1 MQHTPASVIVISKY
15 DIQYLHGRTGLF
27 LEPAPGDSEMNILK
41 MSREGLKPALIN
53 LFHKAELSNEP
64 VVTPNVK
71 VRSNGSYSI
80 INLTVKKLHIE
91 GTGSITEKLFLVTF
105 ELVDAVKLSKEES
118 DSKPAGGKRGKKSTN
133 NEIVNLKSE
142 LEEKELYL
150 QSTLTAMETSNEEL
164 KSINE
169 ELQSVNEEFQSTN
182 EELET
187 SREELQSVNEELATV
202 NAELQQKVFD
212 LSRSVDD
219 MNNLLAGT
227 DIGTIFLD
235 SELLI
240 QRFTPAVTN
249 VINLI
254 ASDVG
259 RPITHIVSNMVG
271 YNTLVE
277 DIQAVLNTLIPKEI
291 EIQTQSGVWYIT
303 RIRPYRTT
311 NNVIEGA
318 VITFFDITEIKK
330 ARRAIT
336 ESEIIR
342 HLAVVAMDSSD
353 AVIARDMDGKIIT
366 WNPAAVRIYGWNEA
380 EALTMNTREL
390 IPEDKLEEESK
401 VLKHLVNSD
410 LIEPYRTQRFSKSG
424 GIIEVIIT
432 ANPLIK
438 DDGSIYAISST
449 ERKITK

>member
-1 MQHTPASVIVISKY
+1 MSLLQKAALSREPVISPK
-15 DIQYLHGRTGLF
+15 
-27 LEPAPGDSEMNILK
+27 
-41 MSREGLKPALIN
+41 
-53 LFHKAELSNEP
+53 
-64 VVTPNVK
+64 VK
-71 VRSNGSYSI
+71 VKSNGTHSI
-80 INLTVKKLHIE
+80 INLTVKKLHNDSE
-91 GTGSITEKLFLVTF
+91 ESNREKLFLIVF
-105 ELVDAVKLSKEES
+105 QLVESVKSSKKETV
-118 DSKPAGGKRGKKSTN
+118 SKSSRGKKDTSGSRN
-133 NEIVNLKSE
+133 KIENL
-142 LEEKELYL
+142 EKELQEKEIYL
-150 QSTLTAMETSNEEL
+150 QSTLSAMETSNEEL

-202 NAELQQKVFD
+202 NSELQQKVFD

-235 SELLI
+235 SDLLI
-240 QRFTPAVTN
+240 QRFTPAVTK

-254 ASDVG
+254 SSDVG
-259 RPITHIVSNMVG
+259 RPISHIVSNMVG
-271 YNTLVE
+271 YDSLVE
-277 DIQAVLNTLIPKEI
+277 DIQAVLNNLVPKEI
-291 EIQTQSGVWYIT
+291 EIQTQSGIWYIT

-342 HLAVVAMDSSD
+342 NLAVVVMDSSD
-353 AVIARDMDGKIIT
+353 AVIARDLNGTIIS
-366 WNPAAVRIYGWNEA
+366 WNPAAEKIYGWNET
-380 EALTMNTREL
+380 EALTMNTSKL
-390 IPEDKLEEESK
+390 IPENKLEEESK
-401 VLKHLVNSD
+401 VLKNLVNSNI
-410 LIEPYRTQRFSKSG
+410 IEPYRTKRYTKSG
-424 GIIEVIIT
+424 ETIDVIIT
-432 ANPLIK
+432 ANALVK

-449 ERKITK
+449 ERKIAN

>member
-1 MQHTPASVIVISKY
+1 
-15 DIQYLHGRTGLF
+15 
-27 LEPAPGDSEMNILK
+27 
-41 MSREGLKPALIN
+41 
-53 LFHKAELSNEP
+53 
-64 VVTPNVK
+64 
-71 VRSNGSYSI
+71 
-80 INLTVKKLHIE
+80 
-91 GTGSITEKLFLVTF
+91 
-105 ELVDAVKLSKEES
+105 
-118 DSKPAGGKRGKKSTN
+118 
-133 NEIVNLKSE
+133 
-142 LEEKELYL
+142 
-150 QSTLTAMETSNEEL
+150 
-164 KSINE
+164 
-169 ELQSVNEEFQSTN
+169 
-182 EELET
+182 
-187 SREELQSVNEELATV
+187 
-202 NAELQQKVFD
+202 
-212 LSRSVDD
+212 
-219 MNNLLAGT
+219 
-227 DIGTIFLD
+227 
-235 SELLI
+235 
-240 QRFTPAVTN
+240 
-249 VINLI
+249 
-254 ASDVG
+254 
-259 RPITHIVSNMVG
+259 MVG

-366 WNPAAVRIYGWNEA
+366 WNPAAERIYGWNEA

-410 LIEPYRTQRFSKSG
+410 LIEPYRTQRNTKSG
-424 GIIEVIIT
+424 GIVDVIIT
-432 ANPLIK
+432 ANTLIK